1 MITKRNMSINILK
14 KEVYSGSYK
23 GMYYRLEKV
32 EEELKVSIWK
42 GPYCYAHTPKEER
55 TVKMFPFSV
64 EGQDEA
70 IKWLKDQ
77 YIARKEEWSSVRFI

>member
-1 MITKRNMSINILK
+1 M
-14 KEVYSGSYK
+14 
-23 GMYYRLEKV
+23 
-32 EEELKVSIWK
+32 WK
-42 GPYCYAHTPKEER
+42 GPYCYAHTPEEER

-70 IKWLKDQ
+70 IKWLNDQ